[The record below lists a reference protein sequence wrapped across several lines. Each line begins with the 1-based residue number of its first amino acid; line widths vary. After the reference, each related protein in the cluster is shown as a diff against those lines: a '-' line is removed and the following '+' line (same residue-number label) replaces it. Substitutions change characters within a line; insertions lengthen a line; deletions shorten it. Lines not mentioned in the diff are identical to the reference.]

1 MCLLHFFCL
10 IQSNYENI
18 CNKSICIHSS
28 KWQKVTKNN
37 QNYHMTKNLCTHTLS
52 TLLRLTTGLVWYAG
66 THLWSM
72 SILSSLASSPSSL
85 RTSKPLNSAS
95 PSGPRPCPTWYIWR
109 TSLFGFGGFGTQKHR
124 GRYEDLLT
132 MYFYITLSLSKVEI
146 MKWEHC
152 WTGKELS
159 AF

>member
-1 MCLLHFFCL
+1 MIIIVISPFLSTHWNDRKWLW
-10 IQSNYENI
+10 ITKI
-18 CNKSICIHSS
+18 IT
-28 KWQKVTKNN
+28 WQKIFVFV
-37 QNYHMTKNLCTHTLS
+37 QIHCQHFYAELHVC
-52 TLLRLTTGLVWYAG
+52 TGLIWYAR
-66 THLWSM
+66 TNLWSM

-109 TSLFGFGGFGTQKHR
+109 TSKFGFGGFGTQKHR

-132 MYFYITLSLSKVEI
+132 MYSYITLSLSKVEI

-159 AF
+159 AFWRKSYQ